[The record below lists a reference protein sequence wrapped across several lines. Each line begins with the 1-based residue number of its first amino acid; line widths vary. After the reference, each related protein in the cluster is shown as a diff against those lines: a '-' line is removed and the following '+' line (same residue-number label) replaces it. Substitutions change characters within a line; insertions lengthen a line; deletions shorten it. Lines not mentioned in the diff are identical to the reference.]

1 MTIDLFLKR
10 IFNQAIGFLLS
21 MSVLLIISSCEFSP
35 GNIPET
41 VIEKPSEIAP
51 MMEIDLTPEKD
62 TLKLAEP
69 AIITYRFNAY
79 PRKVHWVQF
88 YFDDK
93 LLFERDYSLDTQLHA
108 ELDPRPYDDG
118 LHRLEIKVFTSSGS
132 GSIAD
137 KLQGEGYLY
146 QLFWPVI
153 VDHTPVR
160 PLKILSVEPEPG
172 GTFIRWEKFDHGIFK
187 NYTVQKVADFDLNVI
202 DLAVIAD
209 PKTNEYFDAGYL
221 EGEKVYYS
229 VFLNGYPGEGKHYS
243 QLPGPISATWNGG
256 FEATVT
262 WHPTQNPNRL
272 DYYRI
277 VRDDIN
283 SSENEMHFPLGEEA
297 LALKNLLFG
306 ADVRLKL
313 QYVPKTSNTNYS
325 FSGLEPAETKVVL
338 GDPIPVHEL
347 TKQVPGSNNTL
358 MNIGNRLVLFDHDKG
373 IRIDS
378 LDFGSV
384 KLRAYRIS
392 PNGDVVY
399 TLAGNLLQ
407 AWNINGFNSLGSVD
421 ITKIDYDLSQIY
433 DITVSSDFK
442 ILFATSGEK
451 IMVYDFM
458 DRTVLIA
465 SAKSTGRGRISP
477 DGKKILVRYTANNT
491 YYRYYQINGNQLDL
505 IGEQEFAEQSWGT
518 TFFFSNPKLDQVVIC
533 TLTHLQ
539 IRKASDFSLI
549 NSFDIPY
556 VSFRYYDPENNRIIL
571 LYNAITNENQ
581 MIQLPGGEVIQTLY
595 INYSTVLHRNYLIGQ
610 NGRQLNLNNL

>member
-1 MTIDLFLKR
+1 MKTDLFSKH
-10 IFNQAIGFLLS
+10 IFSRAIGFLLS
-21 MSVLLIISSCEFSP
+21 LSALLTISSCEFSP
-35 GNIPET
+35 GSIPET

-51 MMEIDLTPEKD
+51 MIEIELTPEKD

-69 AIITYRFNAY
+69 VIITYRFNAY
-79 PRKVHWVQF
+79 PRKVHWVKF

-93 LLFERDYSLDTQLHA
+93 LLFERDYSLDTQLQA
-108 ELDPRPYDDG
+108 ELDPRLYDEG
-118 LHRLEIKVFTSSGS
+118 LYHLEIKVLTSSGS

-153 VDHTPVR
+153 IDHTPVR
-160 PLKILSVEPEPG
+160 SLKILSVEPKPG
-172 GTFIRWEKFDHGIFK
+172 GAFIRWEKFDHAIFK
-187 NYTVQKVADFDLNVI
+187 NYMVQKVADFDFNVT
-202 DLAVIAD
+202 DLAVITD
-209 PKTNEYFDAGYL
+209 QKTNEYFDAGYL

-243 QLPGPISATWNGG
+243 RLPGPISATLNGG

-262 WHPTQNPNRL
+262 WSPTQNPDRL

-283 SSENEMHFPLGEEA
+283 SPENEMHFPLGEEA
-297 LALKNLLFG
+297 LTLKNLMFG

-325 FSGLEPAETKVVL
+325 FSGLESAETKVVL

-358 MNIGNRLVLFDHDKG
+358 MNTGNKLVLFDHEKG
-373 IRIDS
+373 IRVDS

-384 KLRAYRIS
+384 GLRAYRIS

-407 AWNINGFNSLGSVD
+407 AWNINGFNSLGSVN
-421 ITKIDYDLSQIY
+421 IMEIDYDLSQIY

-442 ILFATSGEK
+442 ILFTTSGEK
-451 IMVYDFM
+451 IMVYDFLN
-458 DRTVLIA
+458 RTVLLA
-465 SAKSTGRGRISP
+465 PSESTGWGRISP
-477 DGKKILVRYTANNT
+477 DGNKILVRYTANNT
-491 YYRYYQINGNQLDL
+491 
-505 IGEQEFAEQSWGT
+505 
-518 TFFFSNPKLDQVVIC
+518 
-533 TLTHLQ
+533 
-539 IRKASDFSLI
+539 
-549 NSFDIPY
+549 
-556 VSFRYYDPENNRIIL
+556 
-571 LYNAITNENQ
+571 
-581 MIQLPGGEVIQTLY
+581 
-595 INYSTVLHRNYLIGQ
+595 
-610 NGRQLNLNNL
+610 